1 MQGQSGE
8 HEGTPAGRQ
17 LPPLNGTGKHRPLPP
32 RPPGLPRADA
42 PPPTPRAVRPQR
54 ETSSP
59 KTIRRNASILV
70 GIFIVCGLL
79 ACGIGYV
86 AFNYVN
92 GLTVSSGAATTAND
106 FLHALSIRNYDQA
119 YQDLDPAITLQLSQ
133 DEFKQQAQ
141 FNDRCFG
148 PVTNYTEVPDSATA
162 QGNGNTLSY
171 TYSITRGKVSRPY
184 SLRLTL
190 QQNPDSPGDWKIS
203 SYGDSLGPAQ
213 PICK

>member
-8 HEGTPAGRQ
+8 HQGTPGGRQ

-32 RPPGLPRADA
+32 RPPGL
-42 PPPTPRAVRPQR
+42 PRAVRPQR

-106 FLHALSIRNYDQA
+106 FLHALSTRNYDQA
-119 YQDLDPAITLQLSQ
+119 YQDLDPAITLQLSG

-141 FNDRCFG
+141 SNDRCFG

-162 QGNGNTLSY
+162 QGNANILSY
-171 TYSITRGKVSRPY
+171 TYSITRGKLSKPY
-184 SLRLTL
+184 SLRLIL
-190 QQNPDSPGDWKIS
+190 QQHTDRPGDWKIS